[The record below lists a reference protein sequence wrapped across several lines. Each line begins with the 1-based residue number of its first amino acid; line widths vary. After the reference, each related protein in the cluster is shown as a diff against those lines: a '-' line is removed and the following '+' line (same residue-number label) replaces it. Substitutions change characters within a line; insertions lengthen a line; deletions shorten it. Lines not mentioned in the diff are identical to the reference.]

1 MGSGY
6 IYVFSNSFEFMQ
18 VIIFLKLYTF
28 FSTPGLNDNGSGVT
42 VMLEIASTLMNSKCF
57 VNDHTV
63 IFVAIDAEET
73 GCLGSFEFIR
83 SFLIPDVISD
93 KGIQIGGVI
102 ILDSI
107 FNWDDRPGSQDVP
120 DQWSNVVPKKVIK
133 SIKEN
138 GNKGDFIG
146 DMSLYEKRCV
156 KLILIFCCRCYKS
169 DKQ

>member
-18 VIIFLKLYTF
+18 VIVFLKLYTF

-146 DMSLYEKRCV
+146 E
-156 KLILIFCCRCYKS
+156 ILCMKNMKKMRQS
-169 DKQ
+169 DYGNLF